1 MMEGQV
7 RVCGCM
13 QKDRTVCVKL
23 DNIIIPKTWLGI
35 SGACKKGGGVDWY
48 TSPSSEIQKTYIS
61 IERICVIRGTF

>member
-1 MMEGQV
+1 MLKGLV

-13 QKDRTVCVKL
+13 QADSTVCVKL
-23 DNIIIPKTWLGI
+23 DNIIIAKTWLRI
-35 SGACKKGGGVDWY
+35 SGASKKWGGVD